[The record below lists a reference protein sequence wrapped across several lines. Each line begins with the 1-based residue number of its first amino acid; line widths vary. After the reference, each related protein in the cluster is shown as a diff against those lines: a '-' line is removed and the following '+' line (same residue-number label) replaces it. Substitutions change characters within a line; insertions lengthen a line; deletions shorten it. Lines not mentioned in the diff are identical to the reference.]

1 MTTLIAGR
9 FSEQDQAVTA
19 SAQLVRSGFSPR
31 NMSLF
36 YVNPQGQH
44 DIHPIGGDRDESPG
58 THHASSGAVVGAAG
72 GGGMGTLIG
81 AATLPVLGP
90 AGPLLG
96 AAVGA
101 YTGSLVGALK
111 TMKKHEEHAENADMA
126 QQQQTET
133 RATDSM
139 VSTDSGDQNAHP
151 RKAGVLLAVAVAT
164 PEQRANAIEILGST
178 AIEIEE
184 AEGHLQDGQWTD
196 FDPRA
201 LIKPIE

>member
-9 FSEQDQAVTA
+9 FSQQNQAATA
-19 SAQLVRSGFSPR
+19 SAELMRSGFSPR
-31 NMSLF
+31 DMSLF

-44 DIHPIGGDRDESPG
+44 DIHPVGGDEDESPG
-58 THHASSGAVVGAAG
+58 THHASSGAVAGAAG
-72 GGGMGTLIG
+72 GVGVGSLVG

-111 TMKKHEEHAENADMA
+111 KMDKSEERIE
-126 QQQQTET
+126 
-133 RATDSM
+133 
-139 VSTDSGDQNAHP
+139 VQNQSPDGEDTQP

-164 PEQRANAIEILGST
+164 PEQRANAIQILGAT
-178 AIEIEE
+178 AVEVEE
-184 AEGHLQDGQWTD
+184 AEGELKNGQWTD

-201 LIKPIE
+201 PIKPIE

>member
-9 FSEQDQAVTA
+9 FSQQEQAENA
-19 SAQLVRSGFSPR
+19 STQLLQMGFSAR
-31 NMSLF
+31 DMSLF

-44 DIHPIGGDRDESPG
+44 DIHPVGGDEAESPG

-72 GGGMGTLIG
+72 GVGVGVVVG
-81 AATLPVLGP
+81 AVTLPILGP

-111 TMKKHEEHAENADMA
+111 TMKKHEEHDEQVEMAEENNVASEDENV
-126 QQQQTET
+126 Q
-133 RATDSM
+133 D
-139 VSTDSGDQNAHP
+139 AHP

-164 PEQRANAIEILGST
+164 PEQRANAIEILGAT
-178 AIEIEE
+178 ALEVEE
-184 AEGHLQDGQWTD
+184 AEGELQDGEWTD
-196 FDPRA
+196 FDPR
-201 LIKPIE
+201 LPITPV